1 MEPVEITVRIMP
13 GAVSVPFITATAPE
27 RLVFGREGEPEK
39 QAEIRITSIPLK
51 EDFRVSTPLDFGS
64 HTYYL
69 LANIDL
75 YAIPADATESEANDV
90 RSRINVSDVRPDPSL
105 GEGAEELRVVLNF
118 AVEQVFSTI
127 DAAYREF
134 TDQRDSP
141 TDLDASTRL
150 FLLWPEKNVDEKIK
164 AASSFQYGSF
174 YAVAFS
180 AVSDAGIASW
190 EKDRLI
196 LDRWPIDDLMIIS
209 RYP

>member
-1 MEPVEITVRIMP
+1 VEPVEIEIESEP

-90 RSRINVSDVRPDPSL
+90 RSRINVSDVRPDPSP
-105 GEGAEELRVVLNF
+105 GEGAEELRVVLKF

-141 TDLDASTRL
+141 TDLDASTRQ
-150 FLLWPEKNVDEKIK
+150 FLRCCVLRG
-164 AASSFQYGSF
+164 F
-174 YAVAFS
+174 
-180 AVSDAGIASW
+180 
-190 EKDRLI
+190 
-196 LDRWPIDDLMIIS
+196 
-209 RYP
+209 